1 MSLTRAQV
9 EGIAH
14 LARLE
19 ITEAQ
24 MPVYVDS
31 LSRIID
37 FVEQLAAADTGGVEP
52 MAHPLA
58 DQVQRLLGRR
68 YQDVR
73 DLQYSCWSQRPG
85 EDVCSRCRECFG
97 IAVNL
102 IVVALAESLAFSAS
116 NGSSCVTTGAT
127 AETSRPC
134 RVERVA
140 SKMPFT
146 TTSLLTWSADS
157 GALAMSASMSL
168 AEAAVAAP

>member
-19 ITEAQ
+19 ITEEQ

-58 DQVQRLLGRR
+58 DQVQRL
-68 YQDVR
+68 
-73 DLQYSCWSQRPG
+73 RP
-85 EDVCSRCRECFG
+85 D
-97 IAVNL
+97 AV
-102 IVVALAESLAFSAS
+102 
-116 NGSSCVTTGAT
+116 
-127 AETSRPC
+127 AETDQHEKYQRNAP
-134 RVERVA
+134 
-140 SKMPFT
+140 
-146 TTSLLTWSADS
+146 
-157 GALAMSASMSL
+157 G
-168 AEAAVAAP
+168 VAAGLYLVPKVIE